1 MAFSHF
7 TYFGM
12 IVALIGKGVPVL
24 VVPILIPIGGPT
36 KPRTLKQ
43 KARKLLHKSK
53 LKELDSE

>member
-1 MAFSHF
+1 
-7 TYFGM
+7 M